1 VKFLKAA
8 KLKAIGLLTALLIV
22 LSYSLE
28 TIKKAIF
35 VLVPRTDFS
44 DHMTSMAAMIV
55 LTAIIII
62 ACKKLHVDLSIF
74 PSKFTVLYVCISIAA
89 LCLLIATP
97 SNYTGSFRPIF
108 LLVYSSI
115 VTPVFEELIF
125 RGFVWTK
132 LNQIFSREW
141 KTYIVSTILF
151 ALWHFGYISSIA
163 FRIQGNLLNA
173 MLWKVIT
180 GLCFGVALG
189 AVRLKTKNCY
199 STMLLHGILNIFGR

>member
-1 VKFLKAA
+1 MKAA
-8 KLKAIGLLTALLIV
+8 KFKAIGLLTALLIV
-22 LSYSLE
+22 LSYTLDA
-28 TIKKAIF
+28 IKKAIF
-35 VLVPRTDFS
+35 LLVPRTDFS
-44 DHMTSMAAMIV
+44 DHMASMVAMIV

-62 ACKKLHVDLSIF
+62 ACKKLHVDLFIF
-74 PSKFTVLYVCISIAA
+74 PSKFTVLYVCISIIA
-89 LCLLIATP
+89 LCLLIGTP

-108 LLVYSSI
+108 LLFYSSI

-163 FRIQGNLLNA
+163 FRIQDNLLDA

-180 GLCFGVALG
+180 GLCFGVVLG

>member
-1 VKFLKAA
+1 MKAA

-22 LSYSLE
+22 LSYTLDA
-28 TIKKAIF
+28 IKKAIF
-35 VLVPRTDFS
+35 LLVPRTDFS
-44 DHMTSMAAMIV
+44 DHMASMVAMIV

-62 ACKKLHVDLSIF
+62 ACKKLHVDLFIF
-74 PSKFTVLYVCISIAA
+74 PSKFTVLYVCISIVV
-89 LCLLIATP
+89 LCLLIGTP

-108 LLVYSSI
+108 LLFYSSI

-132 LNQIFSREW
+132 LNQIFLREW

-163 FRIQGNLLNA
+163 FRIQDNLLDA

-180 GLCFGVALG
+180 GLCFGVVLG

>member
-1 VKFLKAA
+1 MKAA

-22 LSYSLE
+22 LSYSLDA
-28 TIKKAIF
+28 IKKAIF
-35 VLVPRTDFS
+35 LLVPRTDFS
-44 DHMTSMAAMIV
+44 DYMASMVAMIV

-62 ACKKLHVDLSIF
+62 ACKKLHVDLFIF
-74 PSKFTVLYVCISIAA
+74 PSKFTVLYVCISIVA
-89 LCLLIATP
+89 LCLLIGTP

-108 LLVYSSI
+108 LLFYSSI

-125 RGFVWTK
+125 RGFAWTK

-163 FRIQGNLLNA
+163 FRIQDNLLDA

-180 GLCFGVALG
+180 GLCFGVVLG